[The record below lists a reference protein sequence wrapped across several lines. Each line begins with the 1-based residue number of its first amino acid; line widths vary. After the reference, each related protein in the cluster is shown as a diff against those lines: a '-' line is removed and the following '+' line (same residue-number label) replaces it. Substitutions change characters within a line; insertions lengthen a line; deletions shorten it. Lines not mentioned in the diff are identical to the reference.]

1 MSKFFI
7 NRPIVAI
14 VISILMVLVGV
25 VSILSLPTAQFPNIA
40 DPMIQVKATYPGAD
54 AQTIAESVATPI
66 EQQMSGV
73 SGMNYMYSLS
83 ASSGGGMTLYV
94 DYQLGTNIN
103 TDQILAQMRSGQANS
118 QLPAE
123 VTQQGV
129 IVQPGTTAPFML
141 LNLYSPSGA
150 FDSIFLANYATIN
163 LQYALTRISGVSQVQ
178 IFGGGPYAMRI
189 WLNPDKLAN
198 LGVTVTDITNAV
210 KAQNKVN
217 PGGQVGGEPVPPGQQ
232 FTYNVRAPGRLPT
245 AADFDEIVVRANPDG
260 SILRLKDVAR
270 VEMGAQYYS
279 MMARLGNAP
288 EKEGEAAKPAQPTA
302 AVALYLTPG
311 SNALTTR
318 AAVLKMMEEAKSR
331 FPQGLDYAVSLDTT
345 LAVSEGIK
353 EIYKTL
359 GEALALVILVVFIF
373 LQGWR
378 ATLIPLLA
386 VPVSLVGTFVVFPM
400 LGFSINTL
408 SLFGLVLAIGLVVDD
423 AIVVVEAVEHHIE
436 HGMTPHDATVRA
448 MEEVS
453 GPVIAIALILAAVF
467 IPTAFVPG
475 ITGQLYKQFAVT
487 IAISVLFS
495 AFNALTLSPA
505 LSAMLLRPKKESR
518 GPLGAFFK
526 WFNRVFGSATDG
538 YVNWCRH
545 LIHKAA
551 FAFLLLAVVAV
562 AAGFFGKRV
571 PQSFL
576 PDEDQGY
583 LYAGLQLPDAA
594 SLQRS
599 SQASREV
606 EKAILETPGV
616 ANVTAIMG
624 YSLLSGVNSTYN
636 SFYFISLKP
645 WEERKTPE
653 TSYGGVKA
661 HLRKALSQVPSGIAY
676 SFPPPAIPGVGT
688 SGGATFVLEDRSGSG
703 IDFLG
708 KQTQLFMAEARKRP
722 ELTGVMTTA
731 LFGVPQVGVNVD
743 NAKAMTQ
750 QIDLS
755 NLYQTVQTFMGGSL
769 VNYFNRFG
777 LQWQVYV
784 QADGDYRTTAK
795 NLGKFYVR
803 NAAGDMV
810 PLSTLT
816 TTYPRSGA
824 EFVMRYNLFNCV
836 QINASAAPGYSS
848 GQVIAALEDVF
859 RKTMPSQMGY
869 DWMGMSYQEVK
880 AAQGVSPS
888 TIFGLAFFIVFLIMA
903 AQYESWTLPFS
914 VLLGVPIAVFGAF
927 VALYFRALENNV
939 YAQIGLVMLI
949 GLSAKNAI
957 LIVEFAKM
965 EYDKGATLIEAALT
979 GAKLRL
985 RPILMT
991 SFAFILGCVPLWRA
1005 TGAGG
1010 ISRQVLGTVVIGGML
1025 AASFLAIFFIPVS
1038 FDVVER
1044 FGHWI
1049 GGGKKETPPGGTKG
1063 QTTGPQG
1070 AAHD

>member
-1 MSKFFI
+1 
-7 NRPIVAI
+7 
-14 VISILMVLVGV
+14 
-25 VSILSLPTAQFPNIA
+25 
-40 DPMIQVKATYPGAD
+40 
-54 AQTIAESVATPI
+54 
-66 EQQMSGV
+66 MSGV

-83 ASSGGGMTLYV
+83 ASSGGGMSLYV
-94 DYQLGTNIN
+94 DFQLGTDVN

-118 QLPAE
+118 QLPSE

-141 LNLYSPSGA
+141 LDLYSPTGTY
-150 FDSIFLANYATIN
+150 DNIFLANYATIN
-163 LQYALTRISGVSQVQ
+163 LQYALTRISGVGQVQ
-178 IFGGGPYAMRI
+178 IFGAGPYAMRI
-189 WLNPDKLAN
+189 WVNPDRLAN
-198 LGVTVTDITNAV
+198 LGVTVTDISNAI

-217 PGGQVGGEPVPPGQQ
+217 PAGQIGGEPVPSGQQ

-245 AADFDEIVVRANPDG
+245 AEEFGEIVVRAQPDG

-270 VEMGAQYYS
+270 VNLGAQYYS
-279 MMARLGNAP
+279 YVARMGTA
-288 EKEGEAAKPAQPTA
+288 GENKPSQPAALI
-302 AVALYLTPG
+302 ALYLTPG

-318 AAVLKMMEEAKSR
+318 DAVLKMMNEAKGR
-331 FPQGLDYAVSLDTT
+331 FPEGLAYTVALDTT
-345 LAVSEGIK
+345 LAVSEGIH

-359 GEALALVILVVFIF
+359 VEALILVIIVVYIF

-386 VPVSLVGTFVVFPM
+386 VPVSLIGTFMLFPM

-436 HGMTPHDATVRA
+436 HGLSPHDASVKA

-487 IAISVLFS
+487 IAVSVLFS

-505 LSAMLLRPKKESR
+505 LSALMLRPRKPAR
-518 GPLGAFFK
+518 GPLGMFFR
-526 WFNRVFGSATDG
+526 WFNKMFGAATDG
-538 YVNWCRH
+538 YVNVCRH
-545 LIHKAA
+545 LIHKAVL
-551 FAFLLLAVVAV
+551 AFLLLGVLIFG
-562 AAGFFGKRV
+562 AGYYGKKI

-583 LYAGLQLPDAA
+583 LYAGLQLPNAS

-599 SQASREV
+599 SDAAREV
-606 EKAILETPGV
+606 EKIIMDTPGV
-616 ANVTAIMG
+616 QYVSSVMG
-624 YSLLSGVNSTYN
+624 YSLLSGVNATYS
-636 SFYFISLKP
+636 SFFFISLKP
-645 WEERKTPE
+645 WEERNTPE
-653 TSYGGVKA
+653 TSYEGIKA
-661 HLRKALSQVPSGIAY
+661 HLQRALSRDPSGIAF

-688 SGGATFVLEDRSGSG
+688 SGGATFILEDRSGKG
-703 IDFLG
+703 VEFLAKNARIFG
-708 KQTQLFMAEARKRP
+708 EEARKRP
-722 ELTGVMTTA
+722 ELAGVISTA
-731 LFGVPQVGVNVD
+731 LLSVPQVGVKVD

-750 QIDLS
+750 QIPLS
-755 NLYQTVQTFMGGSL
+755 DLYQTVQTFMGGSL
-769 VNYFNRFG
+769 INFFNRFG

-784 QADGDYRTTAK
+784 QADGEFRTNSE

-803 NAAGDMV
+803 NTSGDMV

-816 TTYPRSGA
+816 STYPRVGP
-824 EFVMRYNLFNCV
+824 EFLMRYNLFNCV

-848 GQVIAALEDVF
+848 AQVMAALEDVF
-859 RKTMPSQMGY
+859 HKTMPSEMGFDY
-869 DWMGMSYQEVK
+869 SGMSYQEQK
-880 AAQGVSPS
+880 AAQGVSPAV
-888 TIFGLAFFIVFLIMA
+888 IFALAFFVVFLIMA

-927 VALYFRALENNV
+927 IALYYRNLENNV

-957 LIVEFAKM
+957 LIVEFAKL
-965 EYDKGATLIEAALT
+965 EYDKGKSLIEASLL

-991 SFAFILGCVPLWRA
+991 AFAFILGCVPLYTA
-1005 TGAGG
+1005 HGAGG
-1010 ISRQVLGTVVIGGML
+1010 ISRQVLGTAVIGGML
-1025 AASFLAIFFIPVS
+1025 ASTVIAIFFVPVF

-1044 FGHWI
+1044 FGNLF
-1049 GGGKKETPPGGTKG
+1049 KKEKERPQPQPAVGV
-1063 QTTGPQG
+1063 GPQG
-1070 AAHD
+1070 GHA